1 MRRPPPPPENRPSLP
16 IVKGQI
22 GDAFPLTFTYPS
34 LSSLTF
40 PCRVDAKGSAAARN
54 PPLPLPRKRKSG
66 ETPNRSW
73 VVDHLRPRD
82 NYVKATSKICVSMV
96 RDMYNVRA
104 DWPDDFN
111 VDLAL
116 YLITK
121 VQSIEHDH
129 HDQAALSLLKDG
141 PLRIWFPVFRDFALT
156 LLSLCKVDGNL
167 WADRLT
173 QHLIQYIGMK
183 LQSSTKQPDADADDA
198 NPSKKLKG
206 S

>member
-1 MRRPPPPPENRPSLP
+1 
-16 IVKGQI
+16 
-22 GDAFPLTFTYPS
+22 
-34 LSSLTF
+34 
-40 PCRVDAKGSAAARN
+40 
-54 PPLPLPRKRKSG
+54 
-66 ETPNRSW
+66 
-73 VVDHLRPRD
+73 
-82 NYVKATSKICVSMV
+82 MV

-121 VQSIEHDH
+121 VQSIEHDN

-141 PLRIWFPVFRDFALT
+141 HLRIWFPFFRDFALL

-167 WADRLT
+167 WADRLA

-183 LQSSTKQPDADADDA
+183 LQSSTKQPDADADADGDDA
-198 NPSKKLKG
+198 SPSKKLKG